1 MENFR
6 AWRATVLAQVRFWP
20 DRKDI
25 EKELTAHYEDHVRDL
40 ERLDY
45 PWKLAEQRAL
55 DAMGDPEE
63 IGKALDRVHKP
74 WLGWLW
80 VASRAVLILALVTAL
95 FLGAEPM
102 GQWLHRAKNSFFP
115 PEDLGMYQEELS
127 HYQTIN
133 QEAGREVYEVWGTLT
148 GEAVPIGED
157 YTLSVV
163 KGCWWKYQ
171 DQFWQG
177 QCLLR
182 LEPEY
187 FWYDCPE
194 DILDDLT
201 LTLSNGAV
209 LRNESLSLSGRPING
224 MTSEWFR
231 AYYSDNREPRF
242 GHVGQTHNVSS
253 ADLGGWYVML
263 KFSTRE
269 AAQAEWM
276 ELSYP
281 AGDWT
286 MRLYWEEAVS

>member
-1 MENFR
+1 MEAFR
-6 AWRATVLAQVRFWP
+6 NWCTQVTEQVRFWP

-25 EKELTAHYEDHVRDL
+25 AKELTAHYEDHVRDL

-45 PWKLAEQRAL
+45 PTKLAERRAL

-63 IGKALDRVHKP
+63 IGRALDRVHKP

-80 VASRAVLILALVTAL
+80 IVSRVVLLLTLVTVLI
-95 FLGAEPM
+95 LGAEPA
-102 GQWLHRAKNSFFP
+102 GQWLHRAKNTFFP

-127 HYQTIN
+127 PYQAIN
-133 QEAGREVYEVWGTLT
+133 QEAGWEVYEMRGALT
-148 GEAVPIGED
+148 GEPVRIGED

-163 KGCWWKYQ
+163 EGCWWDCQ
-171 DQFWQG
+171 DQFSQG

-182 LEPEY
+182 LEPEH
-187 FWYDCPE
+187 FWYSCPE

-201 LTLSNGAV
+201 LTLSDGTV
-209 LRNESLSLSGRPING
+209 LRNQSIGLSGRPVSS
-224 MTSEWFR
+224 MTTEWFR
-231 AYYSDNREPRF
+231 TYCPDNREPWF
-242 GHVGQTHNVSS
+242 GHAGTTHNVSS
-253 ADLGGWYVML
+253 ADLEGWYVML

-276 ELSYP
+276 ELRYP

-286 MRLYWEEAVS
+286 MRLYWEESAS

>member
-63 IGKALDRVHKP
+63 IGRALDRVHKP

-80 VASRAVLILALVTAL
+80 VASRAVLILTLVTAL

-102 GQWLHRAKNSFFP
+102 GQWLHRAKNTFFP

-127 HYQTIN
+127 PYQTIN
-133 QEAGREVYEVWGTLT
+133 QEAGREGYEVRGALT
-148 GEAVPIGED
+148 GETVPIGED

-163 KGCWWKYQ
+163 KGCWWGYQ

-182 LEPEY
+182 LEPEHH
-187 FWYDCPE
+187 PH
-194 DILDDLT
+194 LT
-201 LTLSNGAV
+201 GPPGGQGRGEEHIGGDRPQGIFPAV
-209 LRNESLSLSGRPING
+209 GPRGR
-224 MTSEWFR
+224 R
-231 AYYSDNREPRF
+231 
-242 GHVGQTHNVSS
+242 
-253 ADLGGWYVML
+253 
-263 KFSTRE
+263 
-269 AAQAEWM
+269 
-276 ELSYP
+276 P
-281 AGDWT
+281 AGD
-286 MRLYWEEAVS
+286 RGLSQPCLSWESEPDGQRIDPKTGSVPTGTGRALRAPERIGGGAP

>member
-1 MENFR
+1 MEAFR
-6 AWRATVLAQVRFWP
+6 QWCGRVTDQVRFWP

-25 EKELTAHYEDHVRDL
+25 AKELTAHYEDHVRDL

-45 PWKLAEQRAL
+45 PLKLAEQRAL
-55 DAMGDPEE
+55 DAMGDPEI
-63 IGKALDRVHKP
+63 IGKALDRVHRP

-80 VASRAVLILALVTAL
+80 VASRGVLLLTLVVALV
-95 FLGAEPM
+95 LGVEPM
-102 GQWLHRAKNSFFP
+102 GQWLHRAKNTFFP

-127 HYQTIN
+127 HYQAIN
-133 QEAGREVYEVWGTLT
+133 QEAGWEVYEMQGPLT
-148 GEAVPIGED
+148 EEPVRIGED

-182 LEPEY
+182 LEPEH
-187 FWYDCPE
+187 FWYSCPE
-194 DILDDLT
+194 DIRDDLT
-201 LTLSNGAV
+201 LTLSNGTV
-209 LRNESLSLSGRPING
+209 LHNQSVGLSGRPSK
-224 MTSEWFR
+224 MTSEWFS
-231 AYYSDNREPRF
+231 AYYTDNREPWF
-242 GHVGQTHNVSS
+242 GHAGETHNVSS

-276 ELSYP
+276 DLSYP

-286 MRLYWEEAVS
+286 MRLHWEEATS

>member
-1 MENFR
+1 
-6 AWRATVLAQVRFWP
+6 
-20 DRKDI
+20 
-25 EKELTAHYEDHVRDL
+25 
-40 ERLDY
+40 
-45 PWKLAEQRAL
+45 
-55 DAMGDPEE
+55 MGDPEE
-63 IGKALDRVHKP
+63 IGRALDRVHKP

-80 VASRAVLILALVTAL
+80 VASRVVLILALVTAL

-102 GQWLHRAKNSFFP
+102 GQWLHRAKNTFFP

-231 AYYSDNREPRF
+231 AYYSDNSEPRF

-286 MRLYWEEAVS
+286 MRLYWEEAAS